1 MKHEHTIRL
10 LTTFGTVPFIAAAIA
25 EFVGISLFGHTP
37 VEIFSSY
44 GTVIIS
50 FLAGSIW
57 GAARYQNT
65 TDNQA
70 ADTPSKA
77 PFVATNVLT
86 LVCWFAL
93 LQSSFVFALG
103 VNGLLFIALYR
114 VEATRERDGS
124 YRRLRRVVTTLVVL
138 LHLIMVVILWLV

>member
-10 LTTFGTVPFIAAAIA
+10 LTTFGIVPFIAAAIA
-25 EFVGISLFGHTP
+25 QFVGISLFGHAP

-57 GAARYQNT
+57 GAARFQT
-65 TDNQA
+65 TADNLA
-70 ADTPSKA
+70 TDTPLKA

-86 LVCWFAL
+86 LVSWFAL
-93 LQSSFVFALG
+93 LQSSFVFALV

-114 VEATRERDGS
+114 VEAKRETDGS

-138 LHLIMVVILWLV
+138 LHLIMVVIL